1 MGRTAGN
8 VLIFPSPNG
17 SNTLAE
23 DQLARFGVGK
33 KFPSLL
39 SCFFTASLGF
49 MVSAGEK
56 KSRFENMAETRM
68 EENHAEVSVRLGI
81 SEGRCPPGREI
92 TLSELDSLVDTPN
105 LQQDAGLWTEVFG
118 PADGT
123 ISLRYSS

>member
-1 MGRTAGN
+1 MGKSSGN
-8 VLIFPSPNG
+8 ALIFPSPNG

-23 DQLARFGVGK
+23 DQLARFRVGK
-33 KFPSLL
+33 KFSSFL

-56 KSRFENMAETRM
+56 KSRFEIIVEARM
-68 EENHAEVSVRLGI
+68 EGNHVEVSVRLGI
-81 SEGRCPPGREI
+81 SEGHRPPGREI

-105 LQQDAGLWTEVFG
+105 LQQDAGFWTEVFG

-123 ISLRYSS
+123 ISLRYFS